1 MSIVTDNFLLAVMY
15 LETLKVDN
23 LRRVQTLEAIDRIS
37 KNDMY
42 ADSNDSD
49 TLLATLE
56 AMLKC
61 GDEHPTVF
69 SRWFVILIVFRFTL
83 NELLKEESSLLADY
97 PNVVSRLYTS
107 VVKFQKDSLTIAP
120 DDPLKQYLL
129 LNMKKAAR
137 RIVEIYTK
145 RAITNV

>member
-23 LRRVQTLEAIDRIS
+23 LRRAQTLEAIDRIS
-37 KNDMY
+37 KKDMY

-49 TLLATLE
+49 TLLASLE

-61 GDEHPTVF
+61 GDEQPNVF
-69 SRWFVILIVFRFTL
+69 SRWFVILIVFRFLL
-83 NELLKEESSLLADY
+83 NELLKEESSLLVDY
-97 PNVVSRLYTS
+97 PNIVEHLYTS
-107 VVKFQKDSLTIAP
+107 VVKFQRDSLTITP
-120 DDPLKQYLL
+120 VDPLKQYLL

-137 RIVEIYTK
+137 RIEEIYTK
-145 RAITNV
+145 RTTNV